1 MLPAQNSD
9 YSSQS
14 YWNKR
19 YKTEEKYDWFP
30 SVYKSCVDLIFD
42 QLEEVY
48 KRQTFQNR
56 RHRGDSMV
64 VLHLGCGNSELVHD
78 LYQKY
83 AKKYSSTWSRDT
95 NCLNAED
102 DSTKESSSTA
112 PYKLIQ
118 VAVDY
123 SEVVIQGMSVKY
135 PSRSAETSGET
146 PLNTSFTID
155 DGQEKKSEYAASL
168 PFDVFWRVADIRDL
182 SAIRKEFPEEFD
194 LIIDKGTMDALQVD
208 SQSGEKEDH
217 IMSMLREVSASLKA
231 RNGAYTQFI
240 QVTWEIPLFR
250 LHYTLN
256 KENGYPYVWKSSVRH
271 HLIGNSDMYRIYIYE
286 ANAFAE

>member
-1 MLPAQNSD
+1 MIPAQNSD
-9 YSSQS
+9 YSSQR
-14 YWNKR
+14 YWNER

-30 SVYKSCVDLIFD
+30 SVYDSCVDLIFD

-48 KRQTFQNR
+48 KRQVYLNG
-56 RHRGDSMV
+56 RHRGDNMF

-78 LYQKY
+78 LYLKY
-83 AKKYSSTWSRDT
+83 ASKYASTPSRDT
-95 NCLNAED
+95 NCLSVED
-102 DSTKESSSTA
+102 GSDKEGSSNP

-123 SEVVIQGMSVKY
+123 SDVVIQGMSVKY
-135 PSRSAETSGET
+135 PSSSAETSLRG
-146 PLNTSFTID
+146 PLSTSSTIGD
-155 DGQEKKSEYAASL
+155 WQEKKNECAASL

-182 SAIRKEFPEEFD
+182 SAIRKEFPGEFD

-217 IMSMLREVSASLKA
+217 MSSMLREASASLKA
-231 RNGAYTQFI
+231 SSGAYTQFI

-256 KENGYPYVWKSSVRH
+256 KEEGYPYAWKSSARH
-271 HLIGNSDMYRIYIYE
+271 HFIGNSDMYRIYIYE
-286 ANAFAE
+286 VNASPE